1 VASLFEPQNAEL
13 SRIPYVF
20 ISECRRRDSGGSRSR
35 GFAQSNTRGEQRLM
49 TRTPI
54 RLVSGAFFA
63 ASLFFPAIIQA
74 QGPAGSGGRE
84 IQTEVQKADPRID
97 QVIERANDHFRK
109 GKLNLEDNKRYEAR
123 DEFDKA
129 VDEVLTSGLD
139 VRANQRLQTFYLEL
153 VERIYRE
160 EVPMIQTAPQQ
171 QQNATPV
178 VAQSAPDANAEK
190 VEVAQVQEPKTVQI
204 GFRQQGFETS
214 PLDPLS
220 KLILTEDEKKVS
232 DQDIATLEQAKNAL
246 DFNFTLNPM
255 VQQYINYYQGRGR
268 STMEAGL
275 RRSGRFMKIARDTFR
290 REGVPED
297 IIWLGQVESAWSP
310 KARSWAAASGL
321 WQFVPSSGAQYGL
334 RQTAW
339 VDERNGIEKPTA
351 ASARYLKDLA
361 RRYNGDWL
369 LAMAAYNTGALNV
382 DRAISRAG
390 EANYWKIYP
399 YIAQETR
406 NYVPNILAVIMI
418 AKNPEKY
425 GFHGIRP
432 EAPMSFETIPVTSST
447 SLRLIADA
455 TGTSVDAIQAL
466 NPELRRDVTPR
477 GEGYNLRVPSGSSKQ
492 LASLLK
498 RVPSD
503 RSDSTRVISIVPG
516 EDLQSVANRTGVSV
530 ATLQAMNSGVDLKT
544 TTRLL
549 VPNSSVRLTNW
560 KRSATPESN
569 SQPTLTKV
577 RARKGDTIAKIAAA
591 HKLAADEVARL
602 NGIAPNVE
610 LQAGQEIKLPGSTT
624 PVPSNRRR

>member
-1 VASLFEPQNAEL
+1 
-13 SRIPYVF
+13 
-20 ISECRRRDSGGSRSR
+20 
-35 GFAQSNTRGEQRLM
+35 M
-49 TRTPI
+49 TRTPVRI
-54 RLVSGAFFA
+54 FSGAFFA

-84 IQTEVQKADPRID
+84 IQTEIQKADPRID

-178 VAQSAPDANAEK
+178 VAQSAPDQNTEK
-190 VEVAQVQEPKTVQI
+190 VQVAQAQEPKTVQI

-220 KLILTEDEKKVS
+220 KLILTEEEKKVS
-232 DQDIATLEQAKNAL
+232 DTDIAALEQAKNAL
-246 DFNFTLNPM
+246 DFKFTLNPL

-297 IIWLGQVESAWSP
+297 ITWLGQVESAWSP

-321 WQFVPSSGAQYGL
+321 WQFVSGTGAQYGL

-425 GFHGIRP
+425 GFHGVRP
-432 EAPMSFETIPVTSST
+432 ETPMSFETIPISSST
-447 SLRLIADA
+447 SLRLVADA
-455 TGTSVDAIQAL
+455 TGTSVDAIQSL

-477 GEGYNLRVPSGSSKQ
+477 GENYLLRVPAGTSKQ

-498 RVPSD
+498 RVPTD

-530 ATLQAMNSGVDLKT
+530 ATLQMMNNGVDLKT

-549 VPNSSVRLTNW
+549 VPNSNIRLTNW

-577 RARKGDTIAKIAAA
+577 RARRGDTIAKIAAA

-624 PVPSNRRR
+624 PATSNRRR

>member
-1 VASLFEPQNAEL
+1 
-13 SRIPYVF
+13 
-20 ISECRRRDSGGSRSR
+20 
-35 GFAQSNTRGEQRLM
+35 M
-49 TRTPI
+49 TRTPLRI
-54 RLVSGAFFA
+54 FSGAFFA

-178 VAQSAPDANAEK
+178 VAQSAPDQNTEK
-190 VEVAQVQEPKTVQI
+190 VQVAQVQEPKTVQI

-220 KLILTEDEKKVS
+220 KLILTEEEKKVS
-232 DQDIATLEQAKNAL
+232 DKDIAALEQAKNAL
-246 DFNFTLNPM
+246 DFNFTLNPL

-297 IIWLGQVESAWSP
+297 ITWLGQVESAWSP

-321 WQFVPSSGAQYGL
+321 WQFVSGTGAQYGL

-432 EAPMSFETIPVTSST
+432 ETPMSFETIPVTSST
-447 SLRLIADA
+447 SLRLVADA
-455 TGTSVDAIQAL
+455 TGTSVDAIQSL

-477 GEGYNLRVPSGSSKQ
+477 GENYLLRVPAGTSKQ

-498 RVPSD
+498 RVPTD

-530 ATLQAMNSGVDLKT
+530 ATLQMMNSGVDLKT

-549 VPNSSVRLTNW
+549 VPNSNIRLTNW

-577 RARKGDTIAKIAAA
+577 RARRGDTIAKIAAA

-624 PVPSNRRR
+624 PATSNRRR

>member
-1 VASLFEPQNAEL
+1 
-13 SRIPYVF
+13 
-20 ISECRRRDSGGSRSR
+20 
-35 GFAQSNTRGEQRLM
+35 M
-49 TRTPI
+49 TRTPVRI
-54 RLVSGAFFA
+54 FSGAFFA

-84 IQTEVQKADPRID
+84 IQTEIQKADPRID

-178 VAQSAPDANAEK
+178 VAQSAPDQNTEK
-190 VEVAQVQEPKTVQI
+190 VQVAQAQEPKTVQI

-220 KLILTEDEKKVS
+220 KLILTEEEKKVS
-232 DQDIATLEQAKNAL
+232 DTDIAALEQAKNAL
-246 DFNFTLNPM
+246 DFKFTLNPL

-297 IIWLGQVESAWSP
+297 ITWLGQVESAWSP

-321 WQFVPSSGAQYGL
+321 WQFVSGTGAQYGL

-425 GFHGIRP
+425 GFHGVRP
-432 EAPMSFETIPVTSST
+432 ETPMSFETIPISSST
-447 SLRLIADA
+447 SLRLVADA
-455 TGTSVDAIQAL
+455 TGTSVDAIQSL

-477 GEGYNLRVPSGSSKQ
+477 GENYLLRVPAGTSKQ

-498 RVPSD
+498 RVPTD

-530 ATLQAMNSGVDLKT
+530 ATLQMMNSGVDLKT

-549 VPNSSVRLTNW
+549 VPNSNIRLTNW

-624 PVPSNRRR
+624 PATSNRRR

>member
-1 VASLFEPQNAEL
+1 MP
-13 SRIPYVF
+13 P
-20 ISECRRRDSGGSRSR
+20 RDSVEVAVVDSPD
-35 GFAQSNTRGEQRLM
+35 AIPRGEQRLM
-49 TRTPI
+49 TRA
-54 RLVSGAFFA
+54 RLSLAVGAFFV
-63 ASLFFPAIIQA
+63 SGLFTPAIIQA
-74 QGPAGSGGRE
+74 QGLGVSSARDIPNE
-84 IQTEVQKADPRID
+84 MQKAEPRVD
-97 QVIERANDHFRK
+97 QLIEKAEAYFK
-109 GKLNLEDNKRYEAR
+109 QGKLNLEDNKRDAAR
-123 DEFDKA
+123 SDFDKA
-129 VDEVLTSGLD
+129 VDEILMSGMD
-139 VRANQRLQTFYLEL
+139 VRANQKLQKYYLEL

-160 EVPMIQTAPQQ
+160 EVPVLQMQQ
-171 QQNATPV
+171 QQAAPVIAQDAAT
-178 VAQSAPDANAEK
+178 AKTDK
-190 VEVAQVQEPKTVQI
+190 VEQVARAQEPKQIQI
-204 GFRQQGFETS
+204 GFHQQGFDPS

-220 KLILTEDEKKVS
+220 KLILNETEKKVS
-232 DQDIATLEQAKNAL
+232 DSDIAQLEQAKNAL
-246 DFNFTLNPM
+246 DFNFTINPLI
-255 VQQYINYYQGRGR
+255 QQYINYYQGRGR

-275 RRSGRFMKIARDTFR
+275 RRSGRFMKIARETFR
-290 REGVPED
+290 QMGVPED
-297 IIWLGQVESAWSP
+297 ITWLGQVESAWSP

-351 ASARYLKDLA
+351 ASARYLKDLSK
-361 RRYNGDWL
+361 RYNGDWL

-425 GFHGIRP
+425 GFHGVRP
-432 EAPMSFETIPVTSST
+432 ETPMSFETIPISSST
-447 SLRLIADA
+447 SLRLVADA
-455 TGTSVDAIQAL
+455 TGTSVDAIQSL

-477 GEGYNLRVPSGSSKQ
+477 GENYLLRVPAGTSKQ

-498 RVPSD
+498 RVPTD

-530 ATLQAMNSGVDLKT
+530 ATLQMMNSGVDLKT

-549 VPNSSVRLTNW
+549 VPNSNIRLTNW

-591 HKLAADEVARL
+591 HKLAADEVE
-602 NGIAPNVE
+602 NSI
-610 LQAGQEIKLPGSTT
+610 
-624 PVPSNRRR
+624 

>member
-1 VASLFEPQNAEL
+1 
-13 SRIPYVF
+13 
-20 ISECRRRDSGGSRSR
+20 
-35 GFAQSNTRGEQRLM
+35 M
-49 TRTPI
+49 TRT
-54 RLVSGAFFA
+54 RLGLAVS
-63 ASLFFPAIIQA
+63 AIIAAGTVFPINLLA
-74 QGPAGSGGRE
+74 QGPAGSSARE
-84 IQTEVQKADPRID
+84 IQTEVQKAEPRVE
-97 QVIERANDHFRK
+97 QVIDRANDHFRK
-109 GKLNLEDNKRYEAR
+109 GKLNLEDNKREQAR

-129 VDEVLTSGLD
+129 VDEILMSGLD
-139 VRANQRLQTFYLEL
+139 VRASQRLQTFYLEL

-160 EVPMIQTAPQQ
+160 EVPVLQSIQPQQ
-171 QQNATPV
+171 ITAPV
-178 VAQSAPDANAEK
+178 VAQAAPDARTET
-190 VEVAQVQEPKTVQI
+190 VEVAKAQPKQVQI
-204 GFRQQGFETS
+204 GFLQQGFDPS

-220 KLILTEDEKKVS
+220 KLILNEQEKKVS
-232 DQDIATLEQAKNAL
+232 ESDIAALEQAKNAL
-246 DFNFTLNPM
+246 DFNFTVNPL

-275 RRSGRFMKIARDTFR
+275 RRSGRYMKIARETFR

-321 WQFVPSSGAQYGL
+321 WQFVSGTGAQYGL
-334 RQTAW
+334 KQTAW

-361 RRYNGDWL
+361 KRYNGDWL

-418 AKNPEKY
+418 ANNPEKF

-432 EAPMSFETIPVTSST
+432 EAPMSYEIVPVQSAT

-455 TGTSVDAIQAL
+455 TDSSVDYLQAL
-466 NPELRRDVTPR
+466 NPELRRDTTPR
-477 GEGYNLRVPSGSSKQ
+477 GEAYNVRVPSGKGKE
-492 LASLLK
+492 LNALLK
-498 RVPSD
+498 RVSPD
-503 RSDSTRVISIVPG
+503 RREVARVISIAPG

-530 ATLQAMNSGVDLKT
+530 ATLQTMNAGVDFKSAT
-544 TTRLL
+544 KL
-549 VPNSSVRLTNW
+549 VIPNNTVRLTNW
-560 KRSATPESN
+560 RRDPVNATETAKA
-569 SQPTLTKV
+569 PTLEKV

-591 HKLAADEVARL
+591 HKLSTDEVARL
-602 NGIAPNVE
+602 NGIAPNAE
-610 LQAGQEIKLPGSTT
+610 LKAGQEIKLPGASSTG
-624 PVPSNRRR
+624 SKKR